1 VAGSR
6 ASGGFTLLEVIVAVT
21 IFVIAFLGLASAMTA
36 GSQLQIRTEEY
47 ALASRAVR
55 QVHERLHGGDIDGQV
70 AAFKATPVF
79 DFGPLTVEVEFPEQ
93 VLIDAIGG
101 PVSADW
107 RYRDLDA
114 DGQVDLDTLSTSQAS
129 LVPVSVTVTWANGEM
144 RSTFLATQK

>member
-1 VAGSR
+1 M
-6 ASGGFTLLEVIVAVT
+6 AVT
-21 IFVIAFLGLASAMTA
+21 VFVIAFLGLASAMTA

-55 QVHERLHGGDIDGQV
+55 QVHERLHGGDIDTHV
-70 AAFKATPVF
+70 ADYKANPIF

-101 PVSADW
+101 PVSTDW